1 MRLEMNLKQNKKS
14 RLRLIIDS
22 FEEMTQYTTS
32 IIQRRFFQVNKE
44 ECGND

>member
-1 MRLEMNLKQNKKS
+1 MKASKQNKKS

-22 FEEMTQYTTS
+22 FEEMTQYIES
-32 IIQRRFFQVNKE
+32 LLYHSRFFQVNKE